1 MVSEFQANEKEFSVN
16 KTINTLIE
24 KLEVKSNHLE
34 KKYLPLKFIFL
45 INNIFFVLSKIKKA
59 DLFKYLD
66 KNLPNLINDKI
77 KHYTKSYLECTWK
90 KVVTEALNEKEN
102 KSIIV
107 YETDGKKLKNSCRE
121 LIKKKF
127 SVR

>member
-1 MVSEFQANEKEFSVN
+1 M
-16 KTINTLIE
+16 
-24 KLEVKSNHLE
+24 
-34 KKYLPLKFIFL
+34 
-45 INNIFFVLSKIKKA
+45 
-59 DLFKYLD
+59 D